1 MFSYAYKTFII
12 FGKMTIQ
19 VKKIIFT
26 VFIFKGPAQSLLLPG
41 SAWFSSQ
48 CLVRPFCIYKGTT
61 SFIAALTY

>member
-26 VFIFKGPAQSLLLPG
+26 VFIFKGTTQSRLLPG
-41 SAWFSSQ
+41 SASFPSR
-48 CLVRPFCIYKGTT
+48 CFARPFCIYKGTT

>member
-41 SAWFSSQ
+41 SA
-48 CLVRPFCIYKGTT
+48 
-61 SFIAALTY
+61 